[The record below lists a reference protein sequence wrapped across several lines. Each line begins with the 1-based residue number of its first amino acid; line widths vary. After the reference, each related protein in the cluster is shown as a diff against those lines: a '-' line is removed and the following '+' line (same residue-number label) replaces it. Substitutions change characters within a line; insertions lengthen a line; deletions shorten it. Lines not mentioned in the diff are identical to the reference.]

1 MGQPSH
7 QPRRCRC
14 ILALASCTG
23 SVHFWIQMR
32 SSCCTMNERNTPS
45 SSANTIQDGLPE
57 AIRLFEQSHVDPAF
71 FARRHT
77 PADIVALMDA
87 SGISKICLTAWYRP
101 GKVIFSNEQVAEFTR
116 AFPDRF
122 VGIAGVDLLDPVGAV
137 RDIEKYVKE
146 EGFKGVRVVPWLWA
160 LPPTD
165 RH

>member
-1 MGQPSH
+1 M
-7 QPRRCRC
+7 C
-14 ILALASCTG
+14 L
-23 SVHFWIQMR
+23 
-32 SSCCTMNERNTPS
+32 
-45 SSANTIQDGLPE
+45 QDGVPE
-57 AIRLFEQSHVDPAF
+57 AIRLFEQSHVDLALLTKGG
-71 FARRHT
+71 T

-87 SGISKICLTAWYRP
+87 SGMSKICLSAWYRP

-137 RDIEKYVKE
+137 KDIEKYVKE

-165 RH
+165 RN